1 MNSVPAGRSMYLS
14 KVQKDRRCPMPE
26 IEEIEQNA
34 KPEGMSFITK
44 LILGKLVLIA
54 VVGIAVYFS
63 LQSI

>member
-1 MNSVPAGRSMYLS
+1 
-14 KVQKDRRCPMPE
+14 MPE
-26 IEEIEQNA
+26 IEDIEQNA

-54 VVGIAVYFS
+54 VVGIVVYFS